1 MKNWKKWAAG
11 LFALSLCLTSVS
23 LPAAAE
29 GEEDIALI
37 ADTSPVADGT
47 PDETAGDGEAD
58 AEEEATRTE
67 TQEEIEITAEQVTQY
82 MQKKNSCDGITFYY
96 RPEDYEDTI
105 SDEDV
110 VDLLD
115 DIELAGIDD
124 ATGEVVCT
132 LEEDSDN
139 SDFVVFLSPESRW
152 LVYMDPEYTK
162 VTMVRQIVSSLD
174 NELLFRSRDNKTLEL
189 YNKDYDEVERSYTTD
204 GKAKDGKVT
213 YTNEDGWQVVLADTY
228 DAVISSARFV
238 TENDKL
244 ALYVDDDTAVIGLYD
259 KAKDKMWWST
269 PENVG
274 HDKTAT
280 NTIVEDLSSSLK
292 MVYGEPDAR
301 STTNMR
307 SRGDAKIK
315 VKDKSSGVKITYSF
329 KKAGITVTVTYTL
342 EDDYLE
348 AKIDTAD
355 IEEEDTSQSGKLVT
369 SLSMLSSFGAA
380 SSADTGYFVIPDG
393 SGALIRFNNGKKT
406 AKSYTGYV
414 YGSDVTAVAQ
424 TEPSLPQASADS
436 PRAVSTSAALTS
448 PSGIRIPTICPATT
462 ARRSP
467 CLRTAT

>member
-37 ADTSPVADGT
+37 ADTSEETPVADGT

-204 GKAKDGKVT
+204 GAVKDGKVT
-213 YTNEDGWQVVLADTY
+213 YTNEDSWQVVLADTY

-329 KKAGITVTVTYTL
+329 KKAGITVPVTYTL

-355 IEEEDTSQSGKLVT
+355 IKE
-369 SLSMLSSFGAA
+369 
-380 SSADTGYFVIPDG
+380 
-393 SGALIRFNNGKKT
+393 
-406 AKSYTGYV
+406 
-414 YGSDVTAVAQ
+414 
-424 TEPSLPQASADS
+424 
-436 PRAVSTSAALTS
+436 
-448 PSGIRIPTICPATT
+448 
-462 ARRSP
+462 
-467 CLRTAT
+467 

>member
-11 LFALSLCLTSVS
+11 ICALSLCMTAVS

-29 GEEDIALI
+29 GEDDIALI
-37 ADTSPVADGT
+37 SDTSEEMPAADGT
-47 PDETAGDGEAD
+47 AD
-58 AEEEATRTE
+58 ADTADDTAEEATRSE
-67 TQEEIEITAEQVTQY
+67 SLEEIAITAEQVTQY

-110 VDLLD
+110 ADLLD

-152 LVYMDPEYTK
+152 LVYMDPEYSK

-174 NELLFRSRDNKTLEL
+174 NELLFRSRDNRTLEL

-204 GKAKDGKVT
+204 GAAKDGKVT

-292 MVYGEPDAR
+292 MIYGEPDAR

-307 SRGDAKIK
+307 SKGDAKIK

-329 KKAGITVTVTYTL
+329 KKAGITVPVTYTCL
-342 EDDYLE
+342 LY
-348 AKIDTAD
+348 
-355 IEEEDTSQSGKLVT
+355 
-369 SLSMLSSFGAA
+369 
-380 SSADTGYFVIPDG
+380 
-393 SGALIRFNNGKKT
+393 
-406 AKSYTGYV
+406 
-414 YGSDVTAVAQ
+414 
-424 TEPSLPQASADS
+424 
-436 PRAVSTSAALTS
+436 TS
-448 PSGIRIPTICPATT
+448 PSPRDYAASRMPSSA
-462 ARRSP
+462 
-467 CLRTAT
+467 